1 MDDSSVT
8 YNIENTIT
16 LNVPEVVSDTVSEYV
31 ETAAN
36 TSPEITYNTLTAE
49 PTVVTA
55 ESIFNIM
62 KTARGTISISSN
74 NIIGAYASIPIS
86 TYASM
91 PIGNLGQPTTL
102 VGNNTFF
109 TSDIP
114 MANTRIMI
122 VGGAPFNIANGVY
135 FIANTSS
142 NTNSTISYRYVA
154 NTLTNGTFFYNTLT
168 ENTYNINVV
177 NSGAAAF
184 VLTGVD
190 RLAAVSGNNKT
201 VTMNV
206 GDTVNFAVN
215 ASGHP
220 FYIKTAAGTGSGNQ
234 VTTPTAT
241 NQGAQVGTV
250 SWKPNTAG
258 TYFYQCGNHSAM
270 VGQIIVR
277 AAGTA

>member
-1 MDDSSVT
+1 
-8 YNIENTIT
+8 
-16 LNVPEVVSDTVSEYV
+16 
-31 ETAAN
+31 
-36 TSPEITYNTLTAE
+36 
-49 PTVVTA
+49 
-55 ESIFNIM
+55 
-62 KTARGTISISSN
+62 
-74 NIIGAYASIPIS
+74 
-86 TYASM
+86 
-91 PIGNLGQPTTL
+91 
-102 VGNNTFF
+102 
-109 TSDIP
+109 

-168 ENTYNINVV
+168 ENTYDISVT
-177 NSGAAAF
+177 NSGTGAYA
-184 VLTGVD
+184 LTGVD
-190 RLAAVSGNNKT
+190 RLATVSGNNKT
-201 VTMNV
+201 VTINV
-206 GDTVNFAVN
+206 NDTVNFAVN

-220 FYIKTAAGTGSGNQ
+220 FYIKTAAGTGTGNQ

-258 TYFYQCGNHSAM
+258 TYFYQCSNHSAM